1 MEDGILAP
9 SIYLKFRNFDSTTRD
24 LVDFSWLS
32 MQHEAMGVDAYIG
45 INDFDQTAW
54 DALLTFLPPSLF
66 LSAYEDYVHRT
77 SPQIIA
83 TSGHCQVKTHA
94 PLMHAP
100 SPQCHQV
107 EFKDKR
113 SSKTCILSR
122 QWDISSSTRDVPRC
136 CITVRRAST
145 YGGITLRQQIS
156 FRKTKV
162 LSMEIAVWRYLNSS
176 TELLQNDV
184 LPSGE
189 QPQTKPHKTLP
200 VCIAVRFGYMYRRPA
215 TKDSEI
221 KITRDNR
228 SPSDEQYQA
237 MGGLALTICIA
248 VWRARLMFPAG
259 LLGFEYMDRRP
270 ASKLNFGDRCLAK
283 RVSRSLWYLED
294 LNKYCGGSIMH
305 PNRENFETA
314 TPRNKL
320 HAELEIISEKV
331 KTLGG

>member
-1 MEDGILAP
+1 
-9 SIYLKFRNFDSTTRD
+9 
-24 LVDFSWLS
+24 
-32 MQHEAMGVDAYIG
+32 MGVDAYIG

-136 CITVRRAST
+136 CITVRRASLKSPSAKLSICIRPCALASSLGSEYGDRRLENCFKTT
-145 YGGITLRQQIS
+145 YCHPASNPKLRS
-156 FRKTKV
+156 T
-162 LSMEIAVWRYLNSS
+162 YLAA
-176 TELLQNDV
+176 LLGFECMYLHQMINAERSLIRLCLYV
-184 LPSGE
+184 SPSA
-189 QPQTKPHKTLP
+189 LAI
-200 VCIAVRFGYMYRRPA
+200 CIAVRQPKSHLLWLG
-215 TKDSEI
+215 DSEI

-248 VWRARLMFPAG
+248 VWRA
-259 LLGFEYMDRRP
+259 
-270 ASKLNFGDRCLAK
+270 S
-283 RVSRSLWYLED
+283 
-294 LNKYCGGSIMH
+294 CG
-305 PNRENFETA
+305 NQN
-314 TPRNKL
+314 
-320 HAELEIISEKV
+320 HAELPRDDVSPSNEEHE
-331 KTLGG
+331 TMAC